1 MSLISTASTWTN
13 DDQPKKRVSTIRK
26 TIRAKSLSLPEDDSE
41 RPDVVPSS
49 TSSTSASYF
58 PSENAKLYSSS
69 SISDIHKEM
78 EDRNARV
85 NSIINQMN
93 TAAADNDGAGMADF
107 RPPPQPELNVF
118 KHDPTVNLSNFIWKG
133 MGDDAVPLS
142 SPTQRPV
149 LLPGQKL
156 PHNPT
161 GNKGAS
167 PMYPNDTSGSY
178 SNYHMSYVAPPNAAE
193 IQHGS
198 SKTASI
204 NDTKLMEKINYM
216 IHLLENQ
223 EVEKTANIT
232 EEFVLYTFLGVF
244 MIFVLDSFVRVGKYT
259 R

>member
-149 LLPGQKL
+149 LLPGQKH
-156 PHNPT
+156 PN
-161 GNKGAS
+161 GNKVAS
-167 PMYPNDTSGSY
+167 PLYPIDTSGSY

-193 IQHGS
+193 MQQRPAS
-198 SKTASI
+198 AKLSI

>member
-1 MSLISTASTWTN
+1 LYSAST
-13 DDQPKKRVSTIRK
+13 VG
-26 TIRAKSLSLPEDDSE
+26 
-41 RPDVVPSS
+41 
-49 TSSTSASYF
+49 
-58 PSENAKLYSSS
+58 
-69 SISDIHKEM
+69 DIQKEM

-93 TAAADNDGAGMADF
+93 TTAAAENDGAGMADF

-133 MGDDAVPLS
+133 MGDDAVPIS

-149 LLPGQKL
+149 LLPGQKQS
-156 PHNPT
+156 HNV
-161 GNKGAS
+161 AR
-167 PMYPNDTSGSY
+167 PMYPNDTSVSY

-193 IQHGS
+193 MQHGPATKLAS
-198 SKTASI
+198 TGHSSI

>member
-26 TIRAKSLSLPEDDSE
+26 TIRAKPLSLPDENGE
-41 RPDVVPSS
+41 HPDVIPLSN
-49 TSSTSASYF
+49 SSTSASYF

-69 SISDIHKEM
+69 SMSDIQKEM
-78 EDRNARV
+78 DDRNARV

-93 TAAADNDGAGMADF
+93 TVVAENDGAGMADF

-118 KHDPTVNLSNFIWKG
+118 KHDPTMNLSNFIWKG
-133 MGDDAVPLS
+133 TGDDAVPLP

-149 LLPGQKL
+149 LLPGQNQNHATNL
-156 PHNPT
+156 PVN
-161 GNKGAS
+161 
-167 PMYPNDTSGSY
+167 PMYKSDTSGIY
-178 SNYHMSYVAPPNAAE
+178 SNYHMSYAPQHAAE
-193 IQHGS
+193 PQHR
-198 SKTASI
+198 SKPLPM